1 MPRGWCPDLYRVH
14 LKGAGAMAAFM
25 VAQMT
30 LAGLGFARADGAAGC
45 LRRHGGDE
53 CLDVFDL
60 RAAAATRRALFETYL
75 LLTGGDFDFEKRCAE
90 LGISGH
96 EYPEAAA
103 LSRAG
108 SAPRHRTEQLTK
120 NNLARKIVG
129 MGGTSWSLDADTVRK
144 RCYSNY

>member
-1 MPRGWCPDLYRVH
+1 MPMGWEPELH

-30 LAGLGFARADGAAGC
+30 LSGMGFARADGAAAC
-45 LRRHGGDE
+45 LRRWDGAE
-53 CLDVFDL
+53 CLDVFDP
-60 RAAAATRRALFETYL
+60 RAAAAVRRALFETYL

-90 LGISGH
+90 LGISCH

-103 LSRAG
+103 LARS
-108 SAPRHRTEQLTK
+108 SATPRHRTEQLTK

-129 MGGTSWSLDADTVRK
+129 MGGTSWSLDADTVRAAHK
-144 RCYSNY
+144 